1 MASSVE
7 SSRAPV
13 FSTLASSVSS
23 GTHKIILTASHSA
36 ARADSHARRLG
47 EKIAVTSKQFL
58 STAME
63 RLGDSQ
69 SRFWHSNLPPLPEG
83 LRDCPEGSVDIVLPS
98 SDAERLECLRDLGRT
113 MQGGSILVLGRR
125 RLYPVRPDHQENV
138 GNVNAESC
146 SAALD
151 VLADAIAQELLDQ
164 GFGLTSSGVNTLMC
178 RRGTLGV
185 NSHLEED
192 DTPSPEHLQRLKE
205 RKIDQ
210 AVLRALAE
218 ECAVNISVSP
228 GMQLVVERGLPPVL
242 LQPTFVICIG
252 GGQVRV
258 LTFAF
263 IGEPVTGDRPDR
275 KRTPFSI
282 RLATDNLLPSATSA
296 FSIRSAKL
304 KYAAHGVDPAVQTT
318 LDMIVLLEEELFAAN
333 EAGDW
338 QKLAALEPV
347 LLEEDLVDAEP
358 KEIERRRME
367 SESWLSQT
375 EIAEGYGSATVAA
388 APANSAQLPGLP
400 QKASRR
406 LSWLLHRFAPR
417 QHLASEESETPAH
430 GETSIGL
437 AGSVYGNEGL

>member
-1 MASSVE
+1 MTTCACGILSNPCPVE
-7 SSRAPV
+7 
-13 FSTLASSVSS
+13 
-23 GTHKIILTASHSA
+23 
-36 ARADSHARRLG
+36 
-47 EKIAVTSKQFL
+47 
-58 STAME
+58 
-63 RLGDSQ
+63 
-69 SRFWHSNLPPLPEG
+69 
-83 LRDCPEGSVDIVLPS
+83 VDIVLPS

-333 EAGDW
+333 EDGC
-338 QKLAALEPV
+338 
-347 LLEEDLVDAEP
+347 
-358 KEIERRRME
+358 
-367 SESWLSQT
+367 S
-375 EIAEGYGSATVAA
+375 VAWCSCVA
-388 APANSAQLPGLP
+388 
-400 QKASRR
+400 
-406 LSWLLHRFAPR
+406 
-417 QHLASEESETPAH
+417 
-430 GETSIGL
+430 
-437 AGSVYGNEGL
+437 V